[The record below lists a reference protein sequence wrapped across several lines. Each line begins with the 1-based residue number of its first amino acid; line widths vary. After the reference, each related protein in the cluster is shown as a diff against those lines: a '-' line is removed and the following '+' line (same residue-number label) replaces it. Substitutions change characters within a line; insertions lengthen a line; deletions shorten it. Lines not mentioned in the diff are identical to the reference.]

1 MTVSQHGCRSLFL
14 LILVSINLINHEY
27 DLTLNIDG
35 FILGIISIILLLIYT
50 RTTVRYRI
58 NVILLYSFL
67 SLSLIK
73 GDQDRDYFF
82 YSSQLY
88 EGKVRIE
95 VIKEN
100 IDIKNG
106 YKYHK
111 VKIINTPATLSFIKG
126 KPLVLK
132 LSIYY
137 ELKKDNIYDVAGI
150 IRFLEPGVETSSVAF
165 ERINYLEK
173 IKNKHFLRNSFY
185 NRVNNSKLSKECK
198 SFIFAFLL
206 GNKSHLSNNQFDTFR
221 ASGTMHL
228 FAVSGL
234 HVGCLY
240 SIIYFCVNL
249 LLKNNKL
256 IVLIPL
262 AVLLLY
268 VDLVGYSVSSVRAF
282 LMITAW
288 CLVKLA
294 QRRTV
299 ALYIMVFSM
308 IFCIIENSKI
318 IHSLAFQLSFTVVL
332 TIIWL
337 CSLKNKTNYY
347 SKTKSFLRNLAIVGY
362 ASYWGSFLLI
372 LDHFDVILTFSFF
385 INLLLIPF
393 VGIIMIVLLLY
404 LTSLYVFKNDITF
417 FIIDHIYNLV
427 YIFLEYS
434 GKLPFA
440 IIKISLDINDYF
452 HFFYFFTI
460 LFTFY
465 KFKSTK
471 AKLTFLPGFCLSTLL
486 LNLLLSW
493 FC

>member
-14 LILVSINLINHEY
+14 LILVSINLIHHQY
-27 DLTLNIDG
+27 DLTLHING
-35 FILGIISIILLLIYT
+35 FILGFISLISLLIYT
-50 RTTVRYRI
+50 RTTVRYGI
-58 NVILLYSFL
+58 NVIILYSLLCF
-67 SLSLIK
+67 SLVNVNQNK
-73 GDQDRDYFF
+73 DYLF
-82 YSSQLY
+82 YSSQSY

-95 VIKEN
+95 VLKEN
-100 IDIKNG
+100 VEINKG
-106 YKYHK
+106 FKYHK
-111 VKIINTPATLSFIKG
+111 VKIVNAPATLSFIEG
-126 KPLVLK
+126 KPIVLK
-132 LSIYY
+132 LRIYY
-137 ELKKDNIYDVAGI
+137 VLKKDNIYDIAGI
-150 IRFLEPGVETSSVAF
+150 IRFLQPGVENSSVVF

-173 IKNKHFLRNSFY
+173 IKNKHFIRDSFC
-185 NRVNNSKLSKECK
+185 NKVNNSKLSKECK

-206 GNKSHLSNNQFDTFR
+206 GNKSHLSGNQFDTFR

-240 SIIYFCVNL
+240 SILYFCVNL

-256 IVLIPL
+256 IVIIPL

-288 CLVKLA
+288 CIVKLA

-308 IFCIIENSKI
+308 IFCITENSTS

-337 CSLKNKTNYY
+337 CSLNSRTNNY
-347 SKTKSFLRNLAIVGY
+347 SITKSFLRNLVIVGY
-362 ASYWGSFLLI
+362 GSYWGSFLLI
-372 LDHFDVILTFSFF
+372 LDHFDLILTFSFF
-385 INLLLIPF
+385 INIILVPF
-393 VGIIMIVLLLY
+393 VGVIMMILLLY
-404 LTSLYVFKNDITF
+404 LASLYIIKNDIAF
-417 FIIDHIYNLV
+417 FIIDHIYDLL
-427 YIFLEYS
+427 YKFLEYS

-440 IIKISLDINDYF
+440 IIKINLDINDFF

-471 AKLTFLPGFCLSTLL
+471 AKLMFLPSFCLTAMLL
-486 LNLLLSW
+486 SLVLSW
-493 FC
+493 FY